1 MTEGFR
7 HQIDMLVKLQKL
19 ELEARKIERVL
30 SRIDSRTGDLDA
42 RLNAFTEAVESGKAF
57 VQELN
62 RRYRSLESDL
72 KTGQGRIEKAN
83 EKLRLIK
90 TNKEYQSGLKE
101 VDELNAMAS
110 RIEDEMLACLDQI
123 ETADAELKKH
133 QQRLSSQEDE
143 IRREKQLVL
152 KGAEKDQAR
161 LRQIESDC
169 GELATQITSEV
180 LARYRRVRDAKADGV
195 GIATVWNSVCQGCH
209 MNIQPQMYNELQR
222 ADRLKNCPNCD
233 RIIYWEDQEGRS
245 E

>member
-1 MTEGFR
+1 
-7 HQIDMLVKLQKL
+7 MLVKLQKL
-19 ELEARKIERVL
+19 ELEARKIAQGL
-30 SRIDSRTGDLDA
+30 SRIDRRTGDLDA
-42 RLNAFTEAVESGKAF
+42 QLNAFTDAVESGKAS

-101 VDELNAMAS
+101 VDELNALTS

-123 ETADAELKKH
+123 EQADVELKKH

-143 IRREKQLVL
+143 IRGEKQLVL
-152 KGAEKDQAR
+152 KGAEKDRAR

-169 GELATQITSEV
+169 GELAARIASDV
-180 LARYRRVRDAKADGV
+180 LARYRRVRDAKADGI
-195 GIATVWNSVCQGCH
+195 GITTVWNSVCQGCN

-233 RIIYWEDQEGRS
+233 RIIYWEDQEDRS